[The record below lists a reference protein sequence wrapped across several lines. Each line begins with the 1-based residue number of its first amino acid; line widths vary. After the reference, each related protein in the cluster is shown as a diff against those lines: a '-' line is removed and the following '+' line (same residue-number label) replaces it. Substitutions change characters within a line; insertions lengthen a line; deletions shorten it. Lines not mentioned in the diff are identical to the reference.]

1 MASNQ
6 QAEPRIEIGSV
17 MRDTQTGRVGV
28 VRRGPE
34 GTTRLHGLS
43 DDDYWEVDPVDLR
56 ELTQTERLSAR
67 VAVANYETR
76 CRP

>member
-17 MRDTQTGRVGV
+17 MRDYTTGRVGI

-34 GTTRLHGLS
+34 GTTRLHNLS
-43 DDDYWEVDPVDLR
+43 DDNYREVDPDDLR